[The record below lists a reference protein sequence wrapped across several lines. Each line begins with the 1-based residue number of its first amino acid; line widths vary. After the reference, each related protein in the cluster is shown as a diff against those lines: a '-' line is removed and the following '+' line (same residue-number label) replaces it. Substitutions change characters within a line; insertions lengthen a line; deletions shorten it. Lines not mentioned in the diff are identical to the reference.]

1 MDRQR
6 WINLFA
12 AVSAITVFGFAL
24 GLMFPL
30 LSLVMEKN
38 GVSPKVIGYNTAMQP
53 FGILVA
59 GFFLPH
65 MTRRFGTKPVA
76 IAAALLTGTL
86 IVTYPF
92 MPIFWGWF
100 AMRVVQG
107 FAVAVLFAVSEAWVV
122 EAASGPARSRIMAFY
137 TSVLSVSFGLGPSL
151 ISVTGVD
158 SLVPFV
164 VGALVLLASTV
175 PMFFYRPTAAFAPDS
190 ERGGLG
196 ILGFARSAPII
207 IAAVGM
213 FAIIDAA
220 NLGLLPVYGVK
231 KGLSRETAS
240 LLLTSFIVGNVVLQ
254 FPIGWIADHWSKRGM
269 MSVCAIA
276 TALGSIFVP
285 WAFGTWL
292 IWPVLVVTGAASAG
306 IYTLALAELGERFT
320 GHELVAGTAAIS
332 TTWGA
337 AALVGALLGGWAMEQ
352 FGPDGLPYSIAIVFA
367 AFIAMIGLRAGL
379 SARVSRIRA
388 SPSLAASS
396 GQSSD
401 LKGHSKI

>member
-12 AVSAITVFGFAL
+12 AIAAITVFGFAL

-30 LSLVMEKN
+30 LSLVMDKN

-53 FGILVA
+53 LGILIA

-100 AMRVVQG
+100 AMRFIQG
-107 FAVAVLFAVSEAWVV
+107 FAVAVLFSVSEAWVV
-122 EAASGPARSRIMAFY
+122 EAASGPARSRIMAVY
-137 TSVLSVSFGLGPSL
+137 TGVLSLSFGLGPTL
-151 ISVTGVD
+151 ISLTGID
-158 SLVPFV
+158 SFLPFAI
-164 VGALVLLASTV
+164 GALVLLASTV
-175 PMFFYRPTAAFAPDS
+175 PMFFYRPTEAFAPDS
-190 ERGGLG
+190 ASGGLG
-196 ILGFARSAPII
+196 ILGFARLAPVL

-231 KGLSRETAS
+231 RGLSQETAS
-240 LLLTSFIVGNVVLQ
+240 LMLTAFIVGNVVLQ
-254 FPIGWIADHWSKRGM
+254 FPIGWIADRWSKRGM
-269 MSVCAIA
+269 MSVCAIV
-276 TALGSIFVP
+276 TAAGSALMP
-285 WAFGTWL
+285 WAFGTLL

-320 GHELVAGTAAIS
+320 GHELVAGTAAFS
-332 TTWGA
+332 TMWGG
-337 AALVGALLGGWAMEQ
+337 AALVGALLGGWAMDR
-352 FGPDGLPYSIAIVFA
+352 FGPDGLPYAIALVFA
-367 AFIAMIGLRAGL
+367 GFIVMIALRF
-379 SARVSRIRA
+379 SARAPRRI
-388 SPSLAASS
+388 
-396 GQSSD
+396 
-401 LKGHSKI
+401 

>member
-12 AVSAITVFGFAL
+12 AIAAITVFGFAL

-53 FGILVA
+53 LGILIA

-76 IAAALLTGTL
+76 ITAALLTGTL

-92 MPIFWGWF
+92 LPIFWGWF
-100 AMRVVQG
+100 AMRLIQG
-107 FAVAVLFAVSEAWVV
+107 FAVAALFAVSEAWVV
-122 EAASGPARSRIMAFY
+122 EAASGPARSRIMAVY
-137 TSVLSVSFGLGPSL
+137 TGVLSLSFGLGPTL
-151 ISVTGVD
+151 ISVTGID
-158 SLVPFV
+158 SYLPFII
-164 VGALVLLASTV
+164 GALVLLASTV

-190 ERGGLG
+190 QSGGIG
-196 ILGFARSAPII
+196 ILGFARLAPIM

-240 LLLTSFIVGNVVLQ
+240 LLLTSFIVGNVILQ

-269 MSVCAIA
+269 MAVCAIV
-276 TALGSIFVP
+276 TASASALVP

-320 GHELVAGTAAIS
+320 GHELVAGTAAFS
-332 TTWGA
+332 TMWGG
-337 AALVGALLGGWAMEQ
+337 AALVGALLGGWAIER
-352 FGPDGLPYSIAIVFA
+352 FGPDGLPYAIAAVFA
-367 AFIAMIGLRAGL
+367 GFILMIALRAGF
-379 SARVSRIRA
+379 SAQAAKRI
-388 SPSLAASS
+388 
-396 GQSSD
+396 
-401 LKGHSKI
+401 